1 MSKQISDYLVVSDMD
16 GTLLRAGIGLPQQNV
31 DAVRA
36 FSEAGGHFTV
46 ATGRHKDSARR
57 YLDRIQLS
65 APAILCNGALIYDY
79 QSGRAIR
86 ERCLAHALGVE
97 LVRAACAAFPDL
109 GAEIMCPDTIYVA
122 KNNHFAHRHTSTDRL
137 EYIVTDVDSVPQAWY
152 KVLFCI
158 DPEEMAR
165 LEAFLQSQYHLGVYF
180 VKTAP
185 QFLEVMADGVNKGEA
200 LHFLADYLGLPQ
212 DATAAIGDYYNDLE
226 LLRAAH
232 FSATLADAPQDIKV
246 HADMVCASCL
256 EGGVAEFLGY
266 LRQNCGRL

>member
-1 MSKQISDYLVVSDMD
+1 
-16 GTLLRAGIGLPQQNV
+16 
-31 DAVRA
+31 
-36 FSEAGGHFTV
+36 
-46 ATGRHKDSARR
+46 
-57 YLDRIQLS
+57 
-65 APAILCNGALIYDY
+65 
-79 QSGRAIR
+79 
-86 ERCLAHALGVE
+86 
-97 LVRAACAAFPDL
+97 
-109 GAEIMCPDTIYVA
+109 
-122 KNNHFAHRHTSTDRL
+122 
-137 EYIVTDVDSVPQAWY
+137 
-152 KVLFCI
+152 
-158 DPEEMAR
+158 MAR
-165 LEAFLQSQYHLGVYF
+165 LEAFLRSQHHPGVYF

-185 QFLEVMADGVNKGEA
+185 QFLEVMADGVDKGEA